1 MENEKLITGDELRT
15 MNLPLKAGKDH
26 LSGSMCITKDELIS
40 HYVVDETLLEN
51 MRGNK
56 LVTHGQVRR
65 RYNPDDFITGNI
77 LASLGLK
84 LRNGKQPT
92 SGSDFVTKKV
102 IEETYHVKKSLL
114 KDFKDNDFIPCR
126 YVQAPGKDVE

>member
-1 MENEKLITGDELRT
+1 MENEKLITGEELKA
-15 MNLPLKAGKDH
+15 MNLPLKADANHLFGKK
-26 LSGSMCITKDELIS
+26 CITKDELIL
-40 HYVVDETLLEN
+40 HYFVDETLLEN
-51 MRGNK
+51 IPGNK
-56 LVTHGQVRR
+56 FVTREQVRHKN
-65 RYNPDDFITGNI
+65 NPNEFITGDI

-92 SGSDFVTKKV
+92 SGSCYVTKKE

-114 KDFKDNDFIPCR
+114 KDFTDNQFVPCK

>member
-1 MENEKLITGDELRT
+1 MENEKLITGDELRA

-26 LSGSMCITKDELIS
+26 LSGSKCINKDELIS

-51 MRGNK
+51 IPGNK
-56 LVTHGQVRR
+56 LVTHGQVRPR
-65 RYNPDDFITGNI
+65 DNADDFITGDI

-84 LRNGKQPT
+84 LQNRKQPT
-92 SGSDFVTKKV
+92 SGADFVTKKE

-114 KDFKDNDFIPCR
+114 KDFNDSDFIPCR